1 MATNREKVLELASDQ
16 TLARVPAEYNGFGE
30 TVEPHCGDV
39 MRIYLQVNPRQMV
52 VDAGFTIS
60 EGACA
65 PVVASAALAAK
76 LALDKP
82 VMAAYTIPGAYSL
95 CHHGRADPQAGGAG
109 LCSPSPKA
117 GFKRRRTIIR
127 RYGPIGGY
135 AAIKIIPIWQSP
147 ASPLPAGCRRQG
159 D

>member
-60 EGACA
+60 EVACA

-82 VMAAYTIPGAYSL
+82 VMAAYTISREDLEKELSDDGKLDQEHIHCAIMGEL
-95 CHHGRADPQAGGAG
+95 TLKRAVLDYVAHRQKPVSNGGE
-109 LCSPSPKA
+109 
-117 GFKRRRTIIR
+117 
-127 RYGPIGGY
+127 
-135 AAIKIIPIWQSP
+135 Q
-147 ASPLPAGCRRQG
+147 
-159 D
+159 

>member
-65 PVVASAALAAK
+65 PVVASAALT
-76 LALDKP
+76 LPMPHTTRTTGFPHRFP
-82 VMAAYTIPGAYSL
+82 V
-95 CHHGRADPQAGGAG
+95 
-109 LCSPSPKA
+109 
-117 GFKRRRTIIR
+117 
-127 RYGPIGGY
+127 
-135 AAIKIIPIWQSP
+135 
-147 ASPLPAGCRRQG
+147 
-159 D
+159 